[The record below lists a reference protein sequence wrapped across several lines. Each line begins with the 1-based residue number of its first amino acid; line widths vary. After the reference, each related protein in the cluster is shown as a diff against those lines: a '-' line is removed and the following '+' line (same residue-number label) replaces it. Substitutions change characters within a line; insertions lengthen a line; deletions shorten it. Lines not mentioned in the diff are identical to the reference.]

1 MVTKTA
7 PATQTTNRSRKTPS
21 PAATK
26 PVTPAAETAIAEAT
40 ATVTP
45 KPVPRPAAKKLA
57 NKLGAPKKPKVTI
70 ESHFIPGKVA
80 MATLT
85 PDKLNDLAF
94 ISTYSTQ
101 DPQSTSP
108 RLNGYQRE
116 PMSERFPG
124 IGRYY
129 SRDNNRNL
137 ITPLIASARLYKP
150 EDQVKFNQLFAKGDM
165 DTIHA
170 LFGRSVFSIVD
181 GQHRM
186 GGLYWAWK
194 TFEDF
199 NADIPVMIYYGL
211 HYTEE
216 ANLFDDINTSQRKLP
231 RALIESTKVH
241 MEAGSKSHDQF
252 IREVAFSLAQ
262 DGDSVWNDQVN
273 MTGGKEERKR
283 PVTMEGVRRST
294 ASMLSDRLISRIQ
307 DRKMDVKDV
316 VKRYWQLVSKA
327 CAPAWNDHPRTS
339 IDDDGYIAEEP
350 VKYRLKDLVG
360 LAALAKLGAD
370 IISTSLDKGKT
381 DADFHS
387 AMADMVSKLGQVD
400 WEKRTGNPWMS
411 GPAGFAG
418 QGFLYDILYA
428 LVYLNREPGDAV
440 EPD

>member
-1 MVTKTA
+1 MTTASATKTVS
-7 PATQTTNRSRKTPS
+7 RSSKVAS

-26 PVTPAAETAIAEAT
+26 AASEAPTPAEAT
-40 ATVTP
+40 KP
-45 KPVPRPAAKKLA
+45 KPAPRVLA
-57 NKLGAPKKPKVTI
+57 NKLGTAGKKSKVTI

-85 PDKLNDLAF
+85 PDKLMELAF

-116 PMSERFPG
+116 PMAERFPG

-129 SRDNNRNL
+129 ARDNNRNL
-137 ITPLIASARLYKP
+137 ITPLIASARLYEP
-150 EDQVKFNQLFAKGDM
+150 QDQVRFNKLFAAGDM
-165 DTIHA
+165 QTIHA
-170 LFGRSVFSIVD
+170 EFGRSVFSIVD

-186 GGLYWAWK
+186 GGLYWAWR
-194 TFEDF
+194 TIEDF
-199 NADIPVMIYYGL
+199 NADVPVMIYYGL

-252 IREVAFSLAQ
+252 IREIAYALAQ

-294 ASMLSDRLISRIQ
+294 GSMMDDRLISRLQ
-307 DRKMDVKDV
+307 DRKFDVKTV
-316 VKRYWQLVSKA
+316 AKRYWQLVSKA
-327 CAPAWNDHPRTS
+327 CSVAWNNQPRTVL
-339 IDDDGYIAEEP
+339 DDEGFMVEEP

-360 LAALAKLGAD
+360 LAALAKLGKD
-370 IISTSLDKGKT
+370 ILTSALEKSTNEEEFYSV
-381 DADFHS
+381 
-387 AMADMVSKLGQVD
+387 MADLISKLGQVD
-400 WEKRTGNPWMS
+400 WEKRRDNPWMS

-418 QGFLYDILYA
+418 QDYLRDILWA
-428 LVYLNREPGDAV
+428 LVYMNKEPGEPV
-440 EPD
+440 EP